1 MNMNNLIVCKFG
13 GSSLL
18 NSSQFRN
25 VKAIMEAEPGRRVL
39 VPSAPGKG
47 GAEKHKVTDLLLMCY
62 QLASHNLLFDEIFN
76 VVRERFIQIRDELG
90 LAIRIEQEL
99 DGVQAAIAGGAGSDF
114 CASRGEYLCGK
125 LLADYL
131 GFRFVDAE
139 TVIRIRG
146 GKADV
151 EASSVLIRKK
161 IGADERVVVPGFYGI
176 NEKGEFQTFS
186 RGGSDITGAIM
197 AAGMEASVY
206 ENWTDVSGFLAAD
219 PAIVAH
225 SARIKSITYNE
236 LRELSY
242 MGAMVLHEEAIFP
255 VRDLNIPIHIKNTN
269 IPEDVG
275 TLIVSDSMAG
285 EREQVVTGISG
296 KIDYTVVRVEKT
308 HMSEEPSFYRK
319 LLSVFETNDIPIEH
333 MPTSIDTISVV
344 VATALINAKEKKIRE
359 EISIYCDPDRIVF
372 EHGLAVIAVVGRG
385 MISTKGTSAMLFTA
399 LAENGINVR
408 MISQGSS
415 EMNIIVGVSN
425 EDFENAI
432 RAIHDKFMK
441 G

>member
-1 MNMNNLIVCKFG
+1 M
-13 GSSLL
+13 
-18 NSSQFRN
+18 
-25 VKAIMEAEPGRRVL
+25 
-39 VPSAPGKG
+39 
-47 GAEKHKVTDLLLMCY
+47 
-62 QLASHNLLFDEIFN
+62 
-76 VVRERFIQIRDELG
+76 
-90 LAIRIEQEL
+90 
-99 DGVQAAIAGGAGSDF
+99 
-114 CASRGEYLCGK
+114 
-125 LLADYL
+125 
-131 GFRFVDAE
+131 
-139 TVIRIRG
+139 
-146 GKADV
+146 
-151 EASSVLIRKK
+151 
-161 IGADERVVVPGFYGI
+161 
-176 NEKGEFQTFS
+176 
-186 RGGSDITGAIM
+186 
-197 AAGMEASVY
+197 
-206 ENWTDVSGFLAAD
+206 
-219 PAIVAH
+219 AH